1 MNTYSATYR
10 APQNVIV
17 TDKMYK
23 RALNIYERIE
33 NTLIKRFKEAAEAFA
48 FEYNDTI
55 NIYDFLSYN
64 RTPKQIKHLKESVE
78 NFNSKK
84 VTVNFNNLTDVYEEY
99 EEMNKTY
106 EEKNTKD
113 SAENIKTLDI
123 EDVF

>member
-64 RTPKQIKHLKESVE
+64 RTQKQIKHLKESIE

-84 VTVNFNNLTDVYEEY
+84 INVNFLNLDDVYEEY
-99 EEMNKTY
+99 EEINKTY